1 VATVIS
7 LDQYRRKSRQAY
19 LAKHDG
25 RIERLID
32 RFVKTHVDV
41 DFRQL
46 AEDYQS
52 GQSGQHLGQA
62 EGAWDYVEFREIL
75 TDAFDSAYGRV
86 LWDQLMAERWFDPRI
101 ITRDEITERC
111 LSAYIMARCHYAI
124 IS

>member
-1 VATVIS
+1 MATVIS

-46 AEDYQS
+46 ADDYQS
-52 GQSGQHLGQA
+52 GQHQL
-62 EGAWDYVEFREIL
+62 EGTWDYVEFREIL
-75 TDAFDSAYGRV
+75 TEAFDTAYGAV
-86 LWDQLMAERWFDPRI
+86 LWDQLVAERWFDPRI
-101 ITRDEITERC
+101 ISRDEITERC